1 VRHGGEG
8 VEYLFPCPQQ
18 CLPSVLYDET
28 YDFSYGLLYVAFG
41 LPWELVYGFC
51 LKMQD
56 YWDIYPKMGYNIAMT
71 PNNLHN
77 LMTQM
82 IQEQKSLW
90 RIENNYINES
100 GSDIEKEFWTKL
112 GNEKKMYIEELKKLI
127 KENI

>member
-1 VRHGGEG
+1 
-8 VEYLFPCPQQ
+8 
-18 CLPSVLYDET
+18 
-28 YDFSYGLLYVAFG
+28 
-41 LPWELVYGFC
+41 
-51 LKMQD
+51 
-56 YWDIYPKMGYNIAMT
+56 
-71 PNNLHN
+71 
-77 LMTQM
+77 MTQM